1 MRLPGEVGTYCK
13 AGTRWV
19 VVAGGVR
26 PRRGRGLAGRYL
38 SFSGREGIALAR
50 ARGESM
56 RVVARWRGRSPAT
69 VSREL
74 ARDADRRGGYR
85 ATPARALAW
94 E

>member
-1 MRLPGEVGTYCK
+1 
-13 AGTRWV
+13 
-19 VVAGGVR
+19 
-26 PRRGRGLAGRYL
+26 
-38 SFSGREGIALAR
+38 
-50 ARGESM
+50 M
-56 RVVARWRGRSPAT
+56 RVVARRRGRSLAT